1 MVPGRAGHRVNI
13 YRGVSAHMPDLSAF
27 KPCHRG
33 QGSKFGTVPI
43 LSAILFFVA
52 GAGTPGPNNTIAMA
66 SGAAFGFRRTL
77 PAVAGVN
84 LGFPTMIVLVGIGL
98 GGVLTQWPWV
108 LDVLR
113 PIGVLYLLWLA
124 WRIATGPTDVRARRE
139 GKPPG
144 FVQMAMFQ
152 FVNPKAWTLAVA
164 ALSAY
169 TGFWDSFLTEVLL
182 LAAIAL
188 VFGTPCTIA
197 WAALGVGAGRFISNP
212 LHMRI
217 FNLVMAGL
225 LVVSLIPA
233 AVETW
238 ESVQP
243 LLG

>member
-1 MVPGRAGHRVNI
+1 
-13 YRGVSAHMPDLSAF
+13 MPDLSAF

-43 LSAILFFVA
+43 FSAILFFVA

-98 GGVLTQWPWV
+98 GGVLAQWPWV

-124 WRIATGPTDVRARRE
+124 WRIAAGPTDVRARRE
-139 GKPPG
+139 GRPPG

-169 TGFWDSFLTEVLL
+169 TGFWESFLTEVLL
-182 LAAIAL
+182 LAVIAL

>member
-1 MVPGRAGHRVNI
+1 
-13 YRGVSAHMPDLSAF
+13 MPIF
-27 KPCHRG
+27 
-33 QGSKFGTVPI
+33 
-43 LSAILFFVA
+43 SAILFFVA

-98 GGVLTQWPWV
+98 GGVLSQWPWV

-113 PIGVLYLLWLA
+113 PVGVLYLLWLA
-124 WRIATGPTDVRARRE
+124 WKIATGPTDVRARRE
-139 GKPPG
+139 GRPPG

-169 TGFWDSFLTEVLL
+169 TGFWESFLTEVLV
-182 LAAIAL
+182 LALIAG
-188 VFGTPCTIA
+188 VCGAPCTVA
-197 WAALGVGAGRFISNP
+197 WAALGVGAGRFISDP

-233 AVETW
+233 AAETW
-238 ESVQP
+238 ESVRP